1 MRVSDAIPKKQK
13 KSVVRESRKSTASI
27 VDMKKVKTVSLAD
40 RDPEAFAHL
49 GRKSPVK
56 DIFNSYKKNDA
67 FKNNYVLKKPIDSKA
82 SSPRPQY
89 I

>member
-1 MRVSDAIPKKQK
+1 
-13 KSVVRESRKSTASI
+13 
-27 VDMKKVKTVSLAD
+27 LAD

-67 FKNNYVLKKPIDSKA
+67 FKNNYVLKKPIDSKSSSPRQFIKKKA
-82 SSPRPQY
+82 ASPRPQ